1 MTFHIDRFFALFF
14 LSLPLFSQAGERF
27 SAREAIPEADTI
39 SFGDKGP
46 VSIAQDDSLMLRQIF
61 DSDTFEGISEI
72 DMAAPDILAVPDS
85 VIQHRLKVLDARSP
99 LSLEFN
105 PEVRAYIN
113 LYLGQRR
120 ELVARLVGLSMYY
133 YEIFESILDRYEI
146 PLELKH
152 LTIVESALNPKARS
166 RAGATGLWQ
175 FMYSTGKM

>member
-105 PEVRAYIN
+105 PEVRALHQPVSGSTARIGRPFGRPVDV
-113 LYLGQRR
+113 LLRDLR
-120 ELVARLVGLSMYY
+120 EHPRP
-133 YEIFESILDRYEI
+133 I
-146 PLELKH
+146 
-152 LTIVESALNPKARS
+152 
-166 RAGATGLWQ
+166 
-175 FMYSTGKM
+175 